1 VCPYGATELNE
12 VDGKLVASVNEAKCK
27 GCGTC
32 GSACPSGAIKM
43 QHFTN
48 EQIMSEIEAFAQ
60 GW

>member
-1 VCPYGATELNE
+1 MTE
-12 VDGKLVASVNEAKCK
+12 VDGGKLVASVNEAKCK

-48 EQIMSEIEAFAQ
+48 DQIMSEIEAFAQ